1 MGYLEGMSIDTNSTT
16 LSEDNSNNSSFEFA
30 FEFMLG
36 KDLEPQAIIEF
47 SPNFGLQH
55 STEVRFMDFTG
66 MSSDALLFQGCLI
79 T

>member
-16 LSEDNSNNSSFEFA
+16 LSEDSSNNSNFEFA
-30 FEFMLG
+30 FEIMFG
-36 KDLEPQAIIEF
+36 KDLEPHAIIDF
-47 SPNFGLQH
+47 SLNFGLQH
-55 STEVRFMDFTG
+55 STEVRFMDFTC